1 MSKAATLDLYRRARR
16 RIPGGTQLLSKRPE
30 MFLPEQWPAYYA
42 RAKGCE
48 VWDLD
53 GRRYVDM
60 SIAAV
65 GSCPLGFAD
74 DDVDAAVKAAVD
86 AGSMATL
93 NAPEEVELADL
104 LCELHPWAEMVRY
117 ARCGGEAMAM
127 AVRIARA
134 STGRDKVAFC
144 GYHGW
149 HDWYLAANLARD
161 GNLDGHLL
169 PGLEPAGVPR
179 SLVGTALPFAY
190 NRTEELDAI
199 VAEHGREL
207 AAIVMEPER
216 HASPAPGFLEHVRA
230 RATETG
236 AVLVFDEITAGFRMN
251 VGGAH
256 LRYGVEPDV
265 AVFAKAMSNGF
276 PMAAVIGRR
285 PVMEAAQRTFIS
297 STYFTDRIGPAAA
310 LATIGKMRREDVPRH
325 LVAVGNRVREGW
337 GALAREHGLDVSV
350 KGMPPLSTFGLDHAD
365 AAPAL
370 STLFTQE
377 MLDRGFLASK
387 AFYATYAH
395 EPRHVDA
402 YLEAADAAFAELRS
416 ALDAGDVEKRL
427 RGPVQHTGF
436 RRLA

>member
-1 MSKAATLDLYRRARR
+1 MKAEATLERYRRARQ

-53 GRRYVDM
+53 ANKYVDM
-60 SIAAV
+60 SVAAL
-65 GSCPLGFAD
+65 GACPLGFAD
-74 DDVDAAVKAAVD
+74 DEVDAAVKSAVD

-117 ARCGGEAMAM
+117 GRSGGEAMAI

-149 HDWYLAANLARD
+149 HDWYLAANLDAER
-161 GNLDGHLL
+161 NLDGHLL
-169 PGLEPAGVPR
+169 PGLDPAGVPR
-179 SLVGTALPFAY
+179 GLRGTALPFAY
-190 NRTEELDAI
+190 NHPEELDAI
-199 VAEHGREL
+199 VAGHGGEL

-216 HASPAPGFLEHVRA
+216 TASPAPGFLQRA
-230 RATETG
+230 RAQATRIG
-236 AVLVFDEITAGFRMN
+236 AVLLFDEITAGFRMN

-256 LRYGVEPDV
+256 LRHGVDPDI

-285 PVMEAAQRTFIS
+285 AVMEAAQRTFIS
-297 STYFTDRIGPAAA
+297 STYFTDRVGPAAA
-310 LATIGKMRREDVPRH
+310 LATIRKMRRENVPRH
-325 LVAVGNRVREGW
+325 LVSIGHRMREGW
-337 GALAREHGLDVSV
+337 IALAREHGVEISV
-350 KGMPPLSTFGLDHAD
+350 KGMPPLPAFALEHGD
-365 AAPAL
+365 ASLAL

-395 EPRHVDA
+395 QQRHVDA
-402 YLEAADAAFAELRS
+402 YLEAADAAFAELRG
-416 ALDAGDVEKRL
+416 ALDAGDAEKRL

-436 RRLA
+436 ARLA